1 MKKNTKS
8 WSAVTITGM
17 GGSGS
22 TLLFNIVREFI
33 EATGVGVTTFLGD
46 NQAKYR
52 TPENP
57 DTPRRGW
64 VEMMK
69 SHDIC
74 YALDTNTS
82 KEELDNVYSNMYI
95 INTRRDI
102 RDCIASQVRRG
113 NNLNVKNKKQIIEL
127 ANSMIQ
133 NYNYAVKKQDIEW
146 VYEEYKNSPYEYMV
160 IFFENMFNISMNGIQ
175 KLDIKKIVDHCENI
189 KNIDLPDEHIT
200 EQQTNH
206 VNFRKTFMTKGHYTS
221 NKGKVGTYHETLSSE
236 ILQLIEEEPLIYNWL
251 KKHGYKS

>member
-8 WSAVTITGM
+8 WSAVIITGM

-33 EATGVGVTTFLGD
+33 EATGVGVTTFLGTD
-46 NQAKYR
+46 QVKYR

-57 DTPRRGW
+57 DTPRSGW
-64 VEMMK
+64 IEMLK

-74 YALDTNTS
+74 YALDTNNS

-102 RDCIASQVRRG
+102 RDCIASQVRRR

-175 KLDIKKIVDHCENI
+175 KLDIKKIVI
-189 KNIDLPDEHIT
+189 
-200 EQQTNH
+200 
-206 VNFRKTFMTKGHYTS
+206 VKTSKM
-221 NKGKVGTYHETLSSE
+221 
-236 ILQLIEEEPLIYNWL
+236 
-251 KKHGYKS
+251 